1 LVTILAGLALS
12 LTSAT
17 VTAAAT
23 FTAVLDRDTVYE
35 GESVEVVV
43 TARNARSESA
53 PIPPTV
59 ANLTIQ
65 QAGVTRSRTI
75 FNGVQSSSLEYRFA
89 VESPP
94 AGEYTI
100 PPFRAELDGVTMS
113 TQPLRLRVLPG
124 QNPAISQVALLQLR
138 TDKQRVFVGEVL
150 PVEIGVALRTGG
162 YNEAPQLQQ
171 EGLTMGQMEQLPRRL
186 KRIGGMDY
194 EVDPFRTY
202 VIAAR
207 SGSLKLGPATLPF
220 GVPVRSRLG
229 LFGRESMVVKLR
241 SAVIDLEVIPLP
253 DEGVPAGFTGAVGRF
268 TMNVQVSTNAVAA
281 GDPILVTV
289 EINGEGPIQ
298 SLQLESFDDWEGFK
312 IYAPETAVELK
323 DKLGL
328 QGTKRFTQV
337 VIPES
342 PEVKALLSIQFSFF
356 DPARQRYE
364 TLRHEAMPITV
375 RRSSVVTAFPGM
387 SGAADESGD
396 TVEAS
401 REIVHIKSRLGQYGL
416 IQPPLILSPWF
427 PVLSAVPLLAW
438 LGISVWQ
445 WQNARVA
452 RDPRLRR
459 RQQVARLVREGMTQ
473 LRQAAAQNDTETFF
487 ATVFRLLQERL
498 GELTGRPASAID
510 ELSLDSDLEG
520 KLGGEVLAEVRGLFQ
535 SCGVARYA
543 PGRLNAELHAYLPRV
558 ESVLERLRSP
568 R

>member
-1 LVTILAGLALS
+1 VVLLSGLALALAS
-12 LTSAT
+12 G
-17 VTAAAT
+17 VAAAAAAL
-23 FTAVLDRDTVYE
+23 TAVLERDTVYE
-35 GESVEVVV
+35 GEAVEIVV
-43 TARNARSESA
+43 TVRNARSESA
-53 PIPPTV
+53 PIPPV
-59 ANLTIQ
+59 VDNLTFQ
-65 QAGVTRSRTI
+65 QTGVTSSQTI
-75 FNGVQSSSLEYRFA
+75 INGVRSASREYRFV
-89 VESPP
+89 VESPGV
-94 AGEYTI
+94 GEYTI
-100 PPFRAELDGVTMS
+100 PPFRAELDGVTMN

-138 TDKQRVFVGEVL
+138 TDRQRVFVGEVL
-150 PVEIGVALRTGG
+150 PVEIGVAFRGGG

-186 KRIGGMDY
+186 ERIGGVDY
-194 EVDPFRTY
+194 GVDPFRTY

-207 SGSLKLGPATLPF
+207 SGTLKLGPATLPF

-229 LFGRESMVVKLR
+229 LFGRESMMVKLR
-241 SAVIDLEVIPLP
+241 SGVIELEVLPLP

-268 TMNVQVSTNAVAA
+268 TMHVEASTNAVAA

-289 EINGEGPIQ
+289 EISGEGPIQ
-298 SLQLESFDDWEGFK
+298 ALQLESFANWEGFK
-312 IYAPETAVELK
+312 IYAPETSVELN

-342 PEVKALLSIQFSFF
+342 PDVKAIPPIQFSFF

-375 RRSSVVTAFPGM
+375 RRGSVVTAYPGI

-396 TVEAS
+396 SAEAS
-401 REIVHIKSRLGQYGL
+401 REIVHIKSRLGPYGL
-416 IQPPLILSPWF
+416 VQPPLIVRPWF
-427 PVLSAVPLLAW
+427 LGLTVAPLLAW
-438 LGISVWQ
+438 LGISLWQ

-473 LRQAAAQNDTETFF
+473 LQQAAARNDTETFF

-498 GELTGRPASAID
+498 GELTDMPASAID

-520 KLGGEVLAEVRGLFQ
+520 KVGAEVLAEVRSLFQ
-535 SCGVARYA
+535 ACGVARYA
-543 PGRLNAELHAYLPRV
+543 PGRLNAELPAYLPRV
-558 ESVLERLRSP
+558 ESVLERLRRS